1 MFLVDKTHLT
11 SHFKS
16 IRNKP
21 NPKPKLQPQIYQ
33 QSAQSFDDK
42 VIFHFKTLDLASDLK
57 TISLN
62 WMTKAVSF
70 LSLIHVETVEQI
82 SSFRSESD
90 CYHALYMDY
99 SQKVLDLCNLVS
111 SGVQRLTERRLLLN
125 LSLRLLNSDRNS
137 DKIPSP
143 EKLKKAKDVLT
154 RSVHH
159 NQQISNEKAQRAKD
173 LLEEL
178 TLIINKLP
186 IGKVTNVTDLIRRNL
201 HALGIL
207 TLFVSNVLVTVLYCE
222 SDLVQIRVPAE
233 FRWADSVELVQK
245 QVFDLMKVKQEKNI
259 LLLEVEDTVNR
270 ALAVCDVI
278 DEVVVGDGDG
288 GDERRVRLVDGV
300 EELRT
305 VVERFSGGVDE
316 LTNGVNGLFNG
327 VLKRRNGVLDGVRK
341 CDW

>member
-21 NPKPKLQPQIYQ
+21 KPNPKPQPQIYQ

-42 VIFHFKTLDLASDLK
+42 VISHLKTLDLASDSSNITLD
-57 TISLN
+57 
-62 WMTKAVSF
+62 WMTKAVTF
-70 LSLIHVETVEQI
+70 LSLIHDESVEQI
-82 SSFRSESD
+82 LNIRSDSSEFD

-111 SGVQRLTERRLLLN
+111 SGAQKLTERRLLLN
-125 LSLRLLNSDRNS
+125 LSLRLLNFDKNS
-137 DKIPSP
+137 GQIPSP

-173 LLEEL
+173 LLKEL

-186 IGKVTNVTDLIRRNL
+186 IGKITNVTDLIRRNL
-201 HALGIL
+201 HALGVL
-207 TLFVSNVLVTVLYCE
+207 TLFVTNVLVTVLYGD
-222 SDLVQIRVPAE
+222 SDLVENRVPNE
-233 FRWADSVELVQK
+233 FRWADSVELVRK
-245 QVFDLMKVKQEKNI
+245 RVFDVIKMKQEKM
-259 LLLEVEDTVNR
+259 LDVEDTVNR
-270 ALAVCDVI
+270 AISVCDVI
-278 DEVVVGDGDG
+278 DEVVVDGD
-288 GDERRVRLVDGV
+288 ECRVRLFEGV

-305 VVERFSGGVDE
+305 VVVRFSGGVDE

-327 VLKRRNGVLDGVRK
+327 VMKRRNGVLDGVRK